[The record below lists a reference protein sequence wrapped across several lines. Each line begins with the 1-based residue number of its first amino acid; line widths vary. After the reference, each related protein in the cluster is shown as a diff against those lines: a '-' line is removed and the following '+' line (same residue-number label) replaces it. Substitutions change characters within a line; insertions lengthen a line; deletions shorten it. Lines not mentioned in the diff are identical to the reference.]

1 MIFRRK
7 YEFKPDKPASST
19 LSKLYL
25 TPRQRKQL
33 LKWALIGLLL
43 TLLSLLQDVVFSRL
57 RIYGATF
64 DLVSC
69 GILLGCLLMEAETAG
84 IYALTTSILYYFS
97 GTAPGVYSIALL
109 TALGVLLCIF
119 RRSYLKKGFF
129 STFLCVSFGIVVY
142 KLVVFGINL
151 FLGATLGARFGVFAL
166 GIGLTVASIFPLYP
180 IFVSICNIGGE
191 TWKE

>member
-7 YEFKPDKPASST
+7 HEFKPDKLESSP

-25 TPRQRKQL
+25 TPRQRQKL
-33 LKWALIGLLL
+33 LKWVLMGLLL

-57 RIYGATF
+57 RISGATF
-64 DLVSC
+64 DLVPC
-69 GILLGCLLMEAETAG
+69 GILLGCILMLPETAG
-84 IYALTTSILYYFS
+84 VFSLTASTLYYFS
-97 GTAPGVYSIALL
+97 GTAPGVYSIAML
-109 TALGVLLCIF
+109 TALGILLCIF

-129 STFLCVSFGIVVY
+129 STFLCASFGIVVY

-151 FLGATLGARFGVFAL
+151 FLGATLGARFGIFCL
-166 GIGLTVASIFPLYP
+166 GTGLTVAAILPLYP
-180 IFVSICNIGGE
+180 IFLSICNIGGE

>member
-25 TPRQRKQL
+25 TPLQRKKL
-33 LKWALIGLLL
+33 LKWVLISLLL

-57 RIYGATF
+57 RIGGAAF
-64 DLVSC
+64 DFLPC
-69 GILLGCLLMEAETAG
+69 AILLGCILMEPETA
-84 IYALTTSILYYFS
+84 ALFSFISSTLYYFS
-97 GTAPGVYSIALL
+97 GTAPGVYVIALL
-109 TALGVLLCIF
+109 TVLGTVLCIF
-119 RRSYLKKGFF
+119 RRGYLRKGFF
-129 STFLCVSFGIVVY
+129 STFLCAGFGILVY
-142 KLVVFGINL
+142 RLVVFGIHL
-151 FLGATLGARFGVFAL
+151 FLGATLGARFGVFVL
-166 GIGLTVASIFPLYP
+166 GTVLTLACIFPLYP

>member
-7 YEFKPDKPASST
+7 HEFKPDKLASSP
-19 LSKLYL
+19 LSKLYM
-25 TPRQRKQL
+25 TPRQRKLL
-33 LKWALIGLLL
+33 LKWTLIALMLV
-43 TLLSLLQDVVFSRL
+43 LLSLLQDVVFSRL
-57 RIYGATF
+57 RISGATF
-64 DLVSC
+64 DLVPC

-84 IYALTTSILYYFS
+84 VYALISSVLYYFS

-129 STFLCVSFGIVVY
+129 STFLCVSFGLVVY

-151 FLGATLGARFGVFAL
+151 FLGVTLAARFGVFAL
-166 GIGLTVASIFPLYP
+166 GIGLTVASILPLYP
-180 IFVSICNIGGE
+180 IFLSICNIGGE